1 MGVEVKVCGITNER
15 DALNSLQAGA
25 DYLGFIL
32 YPKSPRHISL
42 EHVKQ
47 ISESLKDISCKKVAV
62 DVAPRLE
69 DVALMQK
76 ADFQYYQFHFPLDLD
91 IEIIRQ
97 WSEMV
102 GPSNLWLAPKLPP
115 GADFPDHLLQYAET
129 FVIDA
134 YSQDKFGGTG
144 KSADW
149 KSFSEFQILYPEK
162 KWILA
167 GGIGPENVVS
177 SVIQTD
183 ARMID
188 LNSAVESKPGQ
199 KEVDKIK
206 SVFES
211 LKENCL

>member
-1 MGVEVKVCGITNER
+1 MGVEVKVCGITNKR
-15 DALNSLQAGA
+15 DALNALQAGA
-25 DYLGFIL
+25 SYLGFIL

-115 GADFPDHLLQYAET
+115 GANFPDHLLQYAET

-134 YSQDKFGGTG
+134 YSQNKFGGTG

-149 KSFSEFQILYPEK
+149 NSFSKYQNLYPEK

>member
-1 MGVEVKVCGITNER
+1 MGVEVKVCGITNEW

-25 DYLGFIL
+25 TYLGFIL
-32 YPKSPRHISL
+32 YTKSPRYITL
-42 EHVKQ
+42 EDVKR
-47 ISESLKDISCKKVAV
+47 ICESLKDISCKKVAV
-62 DVAPRLE
+62 DVAPKPH

-76 ADFQYYQFHFPLDLD
+76 AGFQFYQFHFPLDLEKD
-91 IEIIRQ
+91 IIRQ
-97 WSEMV
+97 WSELV

-115 GADFPDHLLQYAET
+115 GADFPDYLLEYAET

-149 KSFSEFQILYPEK
+149 KSFSKYQDLYPEK

-167 GGIGPENVVS
+167 GGIGPENAVS
-177 SVIQTD
+177 SVVQSN
-183 ARMID
+183 ARIID

-206 SVFES
+206 SVFEF
-211 LKENCL
+211 LKKNRL

>member
-1 MGVEVKVCGITNER
+1 MGVEVKVCGITNKR
-15 DALNSLQAGA
+15 DALNALQAGA
-25 DYLGFIL
+25 SYLGFIL

-62 DVAPRLE
+62 DVEPRLE

>member
-1 MGVEVKVCGITNER
+1 MGVEVKICGITNKR
-15 DALNSLQAGA
+15 DALNALQAGA
-25 DYLGFIL
+25 SYLGFIL

>member
-1 MGVEVKVCGITNER
+1 MGVEVKVCGITNKR
-15 DALNSLQAGA
+15 DALNALQAGA

-32 YPKSPRHISL
+32 YPKSPRHITL
-42 EHVKQ
+42 GDVKQ

-62 DVAPRLE
+62 DVAPKLE

-91 IEIIRQ
+91 KEIIRQ

-129 FVIDA
+129 FLIDA

-144 KSADW
+144 MSADW
-149 KSFSEFQILYPEK
+149 KSFSEYQNLYPEK

-167 GGIGPENVVS
+167 GGIGPENVVP
-177 SVIQTD
+177 SVVQTN

-206 SVFES
+206 SVFEF
-211 LKENCL
+211 LKKNRL

>member
-1 MGVEVKVCGITNER
+1 MGVEVKVCGITNKR
-15 DALNSLQAGA
+15 DALNALQAGA
-25 DYLGFIL
+25 SYLGFIL
-32 YPKSPRHISL
+32 YTKSPRHISL

-97 WSEMV
+97 WSEIV

-149 KSFSEFQILYPEK
+149 NSFSKYQNLYPEK

>member
-1 MGVEVKVCGITNER
+1 MGVEVKVCGITNKR
-15 DALNSLQAGA
+15 DALNALQAGA
-25 DYLGFIL
+25 SYLGFIL

>member
-1 MGVEVKVCGITNER
+1 MGVEVKVCGITNKR
-15 DALNSLQAGA
+15 DALNALQAGA
-25 DYLGFIL
+25 SYLGFIL

-69 DVALMQK
+69 GVALMQK

-149 KSFSEFQILYPEK
+149 NSFSKYQNLYPEK

-199 KEVDKIK
+199 KQVDKIK

>member
-1 MGVEVKVCGITNER
+1 MGVEVKVCGITNKR
-15 DALNSLQAGA
+15 DALNALQAGA
-25 DYLGFIL
+25 SYLGFIL

-167 GGIGPENVVS
+167 GGIGPENIVS
-177 SVIQTD
+177 SIQATD
-183 ARMID
+183 AHMID

>member
-1 MGVEVKVCGITNER
+1 MGVEVKVCGITNKR
-15 DALNSLQAGA
+15 DALNALQAGA
-25 DYLGFIL
+25 NYLGFIL
-32 YPKSPRHISL
+32 YPKSPRHITL
-42 EHVKQ
+42 EDVKRV
-47 ISESLKDISCKKVAV
+47 SDSLKDISCKKVAV
-62 DVAPRLE
+62 DVAPKLE

-91 IEIIRQ
+91 KEIIRQ

-102 GPSNLWLAPKLPP
+102 GPSNLWLAPKLPT
-115 GADFPDHLLQYAET
+115 GANFPEYLLEYSET

-134 YSQDKFGGTG
+134 YSPDKFGGTG

-149 KSFSEFQILYPEK
+149 KSFSEFQNLYPEK

-167 GGIGPENVVS
+167 GGIGPKNVVS
-177 SVIQTD
+177 SVVQTD

-199 KEVDKIK
+199 KDVDKLK

-211 LKENCL
+211 LKKNYL

>member
-1 MGVEVKVCGITNER
+1 MGVEVKVCGITNKR
-15 DALNSLQAGA
+15 DALNALQAGA
-25 DYLGFIL
+25 SYLGFIL
-32 YPKSPRHISL
+32 YTKSPRHISL

-149 KSFSEFQILYPEK
+149 NSFSKYQNLYPEK

>member
-1 MGVEVKVCGITNER
+1 MGVEVKVCGITNKR
-15 DALNSLQAGA
+15 DALNALQAGA
-25 DYLGFIL
+25 SYLGFIL

-62 DVAPRLE
+62 DVEPRLE

-149 KSFSEFQILYPEK
+149 NSFSKYQNLYPEK

-199 KEVDKIK
+199 KEVGKIK

>member
-1 MGVEVKVCGITNER
+1 MGVEVKVCGITNKR
-15 DALNSLQAGA
+15 DALNALQAGA
-25 DYLGFIL
+25 SYLGFIL
-32 YPKSPRHISL
+32 YTKSPRHISL

-62 DVAPRLE
+62 DVEPRLE

-149 KSFSEFQILYPEK
+149 NSFSKYQNLYPEK

>member
-1 MGVEVKVCGITNER
+1 MGVEVKVCGITNKR
-15 DALNSLQAGA
+15 DALNALQAGA
-25 DYLGFIL
+25 NYLGFIL
-32 YPKSPRHISL
+32 YPKSPRHITL
-42 EHVKQ
+42 EHVKRV
-47 ISESLKDISCKKVAV
+47 SDSLKDISCMKVAV
-62 DVAPRLE
+62 DVDPKLE

-91 IEIIRQ
+91 KEIIRQ

-115 GADFPDHLLQYAET
+115 GADFPEYLLEYSET

-149 KSFSEFQILYPEK
+149 KSFSEFQNLYPEK

-167 GGIGPENVVS
+167 GGIGPDNIASAYHKV
-177 SVIQTD
+177 
-183 ARMID
+183 D
-188 LNSAVESKPGQ
+188 LQIVDINSAVESEPGV
-199 KEVDKIK
+199 KDEAKIK
-206 SVFES
+206 KLF
-211 LKENCL
+211 LCLQELEK

>member
-1 MGVEVKVCGITNER
+1 MGVEVKVCGITNKR
-15 DALNSLQAGA
+15 DALNALQAGA
-25 DYLGFIL
+25 SYLGFIL

-42 EHVKQ
+42 VHVKQ

>member
-1 MGVEVKVCGITNER
+1 MGVEVKVCGITNKR
-15 DALNSLQAGA
+15 DALNALQAGA
-25 DYLGFIL
+25 NYLGFIL
-32 YPKSPRHISL
+32 YPKSPRHITL
-42 EHVKQ
+42 EDLKRV
-47 ISESLKDISCKKVAV
+47 SDSLKDIACKKVAV
-62 DVAPRLE
+62 DVAPKLE
-69 DVALMQK
+69 DLALMQR
-76 ADFQYYQFHFPLDLD
+76 ADFQFYQFHFPLDLD
-91 IEIIRQ
+91 KEIIRQ

-149 KSFSEFQILYPEK
+149 KSFSEYQNLYPEK

-167 GGIGPENVVS
+167 GGIGPKNVVS
-177 SVIQTD
+177 SVVQTD

-199 KEVDKIK
+199 KDVDKLK

-211 LKENCL
+211 LKKNYL

>member
-1 MGVEVKVCGITNER
+1 MGVEVKVCGITNKR
-15 DALNSLQAGA
+15 DALNALQAGSS
-25 DYLGFIL
+25 YLGFIL
-32 YPKSPRHISL
+32 YTKSPRHISL

-149 KSFSEFQILYPEK
+149 NSFSKYQNLYPEK

>member
-42 EHVKQ
+42 EHVNQ
-47 ISESLKDISCKKVAV
+47 ISESLKYFPCKKVAV
-62 DVAPRLE
+62 DVAPE
-69 DVALMQK
+69 PSDVALMQK
-76 ADFQYYQFHFPLDLD
+76 ADFQFYQFHFPLDFEK
-91 IEIIRQ
+91 EIIRQ

-102 GPSNLWLAPKLPP
+102 GPSSLWLAPKLPP
-115 GADFPDHLLQYAET
+115 DTNFPEHLLEYADT

-167 GGIGPENVVS
+167 GGIGPENIVS
-177 SVIQTD
+177 SIQATD
-183 ARMID
+183 AHMID

>member
-1 MGVEVKVCGITNER
+1 MGVEVKVCGITNKR
-15 DALNSLQAGA
+15 DALNALQAGA
-25 DYLGFIL
+25 SYLGFIL
-32 YPKSPRHISL
+32 YTKSPRHISL

-134 YSQDKFGGTG
+134 YSQNKFGGTG

-149 KSFSEFQILYPEK
+149 NSFSKYQNLYPEK

>member
-1 MGVEVKVCGITNER
+1 MGVEVKVCGITNKR
-15 DALNSLQAGA
+15 DALNALQAGA
-25 DYLGFIL
+25 SYLGFIL

-134 YSQDKFGGTG
+134 YSQNKFGGTG

-149 KSFSEFQILYPEK
+149 NSFSKYQNLYPEK

>member
-1 MGVEVKVCGITNER
+1 MGVEVKVCGITNKR
-15 DALNSLQAGA
+15 DALNALQAGA
-25 DYLGFIL
+25 SYLGFIL

-206 SVFES
+206 FVFES

>member
-1 MGVEVKVCGITNER
+1 MGVEVKVCGITNKR
-15 DALNSLQAGA
+15 DALNALQAGA
-25 DYLGFIL
+25 SYLGFIL

-102 GPSNLWLAPKLPP
+102 GPSSLWLAPKLPP

-149 KSFSEFQILYPEK
+149 NSFSKYQNLYPEK

>member
-1 MGVEVKVCGITNER
+1 MGVEVKVCGITNKR
-15 DALNSLQAGA
+15 DALNALQAGA
-25 DYLGFIL
+25 SYLGFIL

-42 EHVKQ
+42 VHVKQ

-149 KSFSEFQILYPEK
+149 NSFSKYQNLYPEK

>member
-1 MGVEVKVCGITNER
+1 MGVEVKVCGITNKR
-15 DALNSLQAGA
+15 DALNALQAGA
-25 DYLGFIL
+25 NYLGFIL

-62 DVAPRLE
+62 AVAPRLE

-115 GADFPDHLLQYAET
+115 GADFPEYLLEYSET

-149 KSFSEFQILYPEK
+149 NSFSKYQNLYPEK

>member
-42 EHVKQ
+42 EHVDQ
-47 ISESLKDISCKKVAV
+47 ISESLKDFPCKKVAV
-62 DVAPRLE
+62 DVAPEPR

-76 ADFQYYQFHFPLDLD
+76 ADFQFYQFHFPLDFEK
-91 IEIIRQ
+91 EIIRQ

-102 GPSNLWLAPKLPP
+102 GPSSLWLAPKLPP
-115 GADFPDHLLQYAET
+115 DTNFPEHLLEYAET

-144 KSADW
+144 QAADW
-149 KSFSEFQILYPEK
+149 KSFSKYQNLYPEK

-167 GGIGPENVVS
+167 GGIGPENIVS
-177 SVIQTD
+177 SIQATD
-183 ARMID
+183 AHMVD
-188 LNSAVESKPGQ
+188 LNSAVETEPGQ
-199 KEVDKIK
+199 KELDKIK

-211 LKENCL
+211 LKKNRL

>member
-1 MGVEVKVCGITNER
+1 MRVEVKVCGITNKR
-15 DALNSLQAGA
+15 DALNALQAGA
-25 DYLGFIL
+25 NYLGFIL
-32 YPKSPRHISL
+32 YPKSPRHITL
-42 EHVKQ
+42 EDVKRV
-47 ISESLKDISCKKVAV
+47 SDSLKDISCKKVAV
-62 DVAPRLE
+62 DVDPKLE

-91 IEIIRQ
+91 KEIIRQ

-115 GADFPDHLLQYAET
+115 GADFPEYLLEYSET

-149 KSFSEFQILYPEK
+149 KSFSEFQNLYPEK

-177 SVIQTD
+177 SVVQTN

-199 KEVDKIK
+199 KEVYKIK

-211 LKENCL
+211 LKKNYL

>member
-1 MGVEVKVCGITNER
+1 MGVEVKVCGITNKR
-15 DALNSLQAGA
+15 DALNALQAGA
-25 DYLGFIL
+25 SFLGFIL

>member
-1 MGVEVKVCGITNER
+1 MGVEVKVCGITNKR
-15 DALNSLQAGA
+15 DALNALQAGA
-25 DYLGFIL
+25 SFLGFIL

-149 KSFSEFQILYPEK
+149 NSFSKYQNLYPEK